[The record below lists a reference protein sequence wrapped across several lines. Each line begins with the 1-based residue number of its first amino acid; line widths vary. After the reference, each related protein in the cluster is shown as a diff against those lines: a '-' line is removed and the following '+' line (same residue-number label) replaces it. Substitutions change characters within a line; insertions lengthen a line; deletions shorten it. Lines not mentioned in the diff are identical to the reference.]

1 MSEDKKKILTEGIE
15 KRGGLN
21 KPPEKPKPNFKP
33 VGQKP
38 SASSDKK
45 PQQKDK

>member
-1 MSEDKKKILTEGIE
+1 MAQEKKGILSEGIE

-21 KPPEKPKPNFKP
+21 KPAEKPKPNFKP

-38 SASSDKK
+38 NTSKPTKK
-45 PQQKDK
+45 

>member
-1 MSEDKKKILTEGIE
+1 MAEDKKKILTEGIE

-21 KPPEKPKPNFKP
+21 KPPTKPKPNFKP

-38 SASSDKK
+38 SGQNTSKK
-45 PQQKDK
+45 NQ